1 MNVYKFFKII
11 LYIFNSEADFDPE
24 SYKIP
29 FVMTSLSSLSTEVH
43 SLLQLHDGT
52 LPLLR

>member
-1 MNVYKFFKII
+1 MF
-11 LYIFNSEADFDPE
+11 YIFDSEADFDPE

-29 FVMTSLSSLSTEVH
+29 FVVISLSSLSTEVH
-43 SLLQLHDGT
+43 SLLQMHDGT